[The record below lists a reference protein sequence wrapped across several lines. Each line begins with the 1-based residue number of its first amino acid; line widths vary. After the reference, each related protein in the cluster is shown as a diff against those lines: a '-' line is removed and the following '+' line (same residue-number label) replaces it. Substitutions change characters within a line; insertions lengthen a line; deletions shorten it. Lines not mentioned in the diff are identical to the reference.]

1 MKDSLG
7 DRMKADY
14 ENRTRFLL
22 PRRTY
27 TLIRVDGKNFHRYTR
42 GCARPYDTGLME
54 DMDTAALSLCLN
66 IEGAQL
72 AYVQSDEISVL
83 LTDFGSPQAE
93 AWFNGSVQKLA
104 SLSASLATAHFN
116 AARIRRA
123 TAQDTDYGLA
133 CFDSRA
139 FTIPDPTEVENYFVW
154 RQQDATRNSVSMT
167 AQAHFPHERLQGK
180 STDQMQE
187 MLWSE
192 RGINW
197 NDQPGGFKRGRCIIR
212 RSVIRDT
219 GYQDKRTGET
229 HTVIGVERRV
239 WEQAVPP
246 VFTKDR
252 DWLRAHIPKAE
263 SETRP

>member
-42 GCARPYDTGLME
+42 GCARPYDMGLMD
-54 DMDTAALSLCLN
+54 DMDTAALALCGN

-104 SLSASLATAHFN
+104 SLSASLATASFN
-116 AARIRRA
+116 QARMRRA
-123 TAQDTDYGLA
+123 AAQNADFEIA

-139 FTIPDPTEVENYFVW
+139 FTIPDPVEVENYFIW
-154 RQQDATRNSVSMT
+154 RQGDATRNSVSMT

-180 STDQMQE
+180 STNQMQE

-192 RGINW
+192 KGVNW
-197 NDQPGGFKRGRCIIR
+197 NDQPGGFKRGRCLAR
-212 RSVIRDT
+212 RRMTRDAE
-219 GYQDKRTGET
+219 YEDKRTGEIQT
-229 HTVIGVERRV
+229 AAGIERRV
-239 WEQAVPP
+239 WEQIIPP

-252 DWLRAHIPKAE
+252 NWLRAHIPKAE
-263 SETRP
+263 SETKP

>member
-27 TLIRVDGKNFHRYTR
+27 TLLRVDGRNFHRYTR
-42 GCARPYDTGLME
+42 GCQRPFDLGLME
-54 DMDTAALSLCLN
+54 DMNAAALALCEN

-83 LTDFGSPQAE
+83 LTDFGSPQTE

-116 AARIRRA
+116 QARTRRA
-123 TAQDTDYGLA
+123 AAQNTESGIA

-139 FTIPDPTEVENYFVW
+139 FTIPDPAEVENYFVW

-180 STDQMQE
+180 STGQMQE

-192 RGINW
+192 HGVNW
-197 NDQPGGFKRGRCIIR
+197 NDQPGGFKRGRCCVHR
-212 RSVIRDT
+212 RVTRDAE
-219 GYQDKRTGET
+219 YQDKRTGET
-229 HTVIGVERRV
+229 HTAAGIERRI

-252 DWLRAHIPKAE
+252 NWLRAYIPKAE

>member
-1 MKDSLG
+1 MNNSLG

-42 GCARPYDTGLME
+42 GCARPYDTGLMD
-54 DMDTAALSLCLN
+54 DMDTAALALCEN
-66 IEGAQL
+66 ITGAQL
-72 AYVQSDEISVL
+72 AFVQSDEISVL

-93 AWFNGSVQKLA
+93 AWFKGSVQKLA

-116 AARIRRA
+116 AARMRRA
-123 TAQDTDYGLA
+123 AGQSQEVAG
-133 CFDSRA
+133 FDSRA
-139 FTIPDPTEVENYFVW
+139 FTIPDATEVENYFLW
-154 RQQDATRNSVSMT
+154 RQQDAARNSVSMT

-180 STDQMQE
+180 SADQMQE

-192 RGINW
+192 KGLNW
-197 NDQPGGFKRGRCIIR
+197 NDLPGGFKRGRCIVR
-212 RSVIRDT
+212 RRIVRDT
-219 GYQDKRTGET
+219 EYQDKRTGER
-229 HTVIGVERRV
+229 HTAIGTERRM

-246 VFTKDR
+246 IFTKDR
-252 DWLRAHIPKAE
+252 DWLRAQVPKAE
-263 SETRP
+263 SETTQ

>member
-42 GCARPYDTGLME
+42 GCARPYDLGLME
-54 DMDTAALSLCLN
+54 DMDTAAQALCEN

-72 AYVQSDEISVL
+72 AYVQSDEISIL
-83 LTDFGSPQAE
+83 LTDFGSARAE

-104 SLSASLATAHFN
+104 SLSASFATAHFN
-116 AARIRRA
+116 AARMRRA
-123 TAQDTDYGLA
+123 AAQNTDYGLA

-139 FTIPDPTEVENYFVW
+139 FTIPDPVEVANYFLW
-154 RQQDATRNSVSMT
+154 RQQDAARNSVSMT
-167 AQAHFPHERLQGK
+167 AQAHFSHERLQGQ
-180 STDQMQE
+180 SADQMQE

-192 RGINW
+192 KNVNW
-197 NDQPGGFKRGRCIIR
+197 NDMPGGFKRGRCIVHR
-212 RSVIRDT
+212 RSVSDKD
-219 GYQDKRTGET
+219 YQDKRTGET
-229 HTVIGVERRV
+229 QTAVGIERRV

-263 SETRP
+263 SEITQ

>member
-27 TLIRVDGKNFHRYTR
+27 TLIRVDGNNFHRYTR
-42 GCARPYDTGLME
+42 GCARPYDTELME
-54 DMDTAALSLCLN
+54 DMDTAALALCEN
-66 IEGAQL
+66 ITGAQL
-72 AYVQSDEISVL
+72 AFVQSDEISVL
-83 LTDFGSPQAE
+83 LTDFGSPQTE

-116 AARIRRA
+116 AARTRRA
-123 TAQDTDYGLA
+123 MNQGEEAALA

-139 FTIPDPTEVENYFVW
+139 FTIPDATEVENYFLW
-154 RQQDATRNSVSMT
+154 RQQDAARNSVSMT
-167 AQAHFPHERLQGK
+167 AQAHFLHERLQGK

-192 RGINW
+192 HGVNW
-197 NDQPGGFKRGRCIIR
+197 NDQPGGFKRGRCIVR
-212 RSVIRDT
+212 RAVT
-219 GYQDKRTGET
+219 ENKEYQDKRTGEIRT
-229 HTVIGVERRV
+229 AIGIERRM
-239 WEQAVPP
+239 WEEAVPP

-263 SETRP
+263 SETRQ